1 MLYMLI
7 CSMHHHYYD
16 LLWYHQCRHLCHD
29 YWGFHGFPM
38 FSLYNL
44 SSPLPLNLG
53 FPHHPHTNRTFGLH
67 LHPGPDLHR
76 SLAPARATGPPHHQR
91 SPSLFQWSR
100 ERAIP
105 VRDPETDMWIS
116 LRETDLQFWVSESE
130 MKTSEQ
136 NGSSKLMV
144 WFFGS
149 FDLYLQFT
157 HRKCLLKK
165 VSRVD
170 FPSRRFLNLSKVAWV
185 IRMKHRGRSRS
196 LGDSW
201 GATVVFTLRGSG
213 RCPWF

>member
-1 MLYMLI
+1 MI
-7 CSMHHHYYD
+7 YYD
-16 LLWYHQCRHLCHD
+16 IISVDTCVMIIGVSMGFLC
-29 YWGFHGFPM
+29 FP
-38 FSLYNL
+38 YIIC
-44 SSPLPLNLG
+44 
-53 FPHHPHTNRTFGLH
+53 HPHFRWIWDSPIIPTRIGPAAFTSNRVRTSTRVK
-67 LHPGPDLHR
+67 PSIR

-91 SPSLFQWSR
+91 SPSRFQWSR

-136 NGSSKLMV
+136 NGSSNLMV

-170 FPSRRFLNLSKVAWV
+170 FPSRRFFNLSKVAWV